1 MDDPGSKNKDFK
13 PSQGPALQKAE
24 EISEFQDAQH
34 SLFQNGNNSRAKQ
47 ELQRLCKSFYSWLQP
62 EKHSKDEIIFQVVL
76 EQFMINRHCSGR
88 STLKKKW
95 ESSGRNLEKF
105 MEDLSD
111 SSLKPPDLVHVR
123 MQGREALFSEN
134 MPLKEVIVHL
144 TKQLS
149 VGSPTGTDMEMPSW
163 TPQDTSLET
172 GQGEWE
178 NGDNIYH
185 VNDSITSQGNEI
197 PSLLIIREED
207 CPRPEEDSVSL
218 KNPLSSRKAGLG
230 MSGSQERSLKGP
242 SYQDV
247 LVEGGPAF
255 LSQSIQVT
263 PEPVPTHQR
272 AEGNSTRGISVSLKN
287 PLSSRKAGLGMSG
300 SQERSLKGP
309 SYQDVLVEGG
319 PAFLSQSIQVT
330 PEPVPTHQR
339 AEGNSTRGGHQERC
353 REAQNSY
360 QCEKCP
366 KIFRYF
372 SQLKAH
378 QRRHNNERTFTCA
391 ECNRGFFQ
399 ASDLHV
405 HQKIHAEE
413 KPFTCSTCEKSF
425 SHKSNLLAHERI
437 HTGEKP
443 FECSLCHRSY
453 RQSSTYHRHLR
464 THQKSAFRGVSST
477 PEASSGAAP
486 LE

>member
-1 MDDPGSKNKDFK
+1 MSSTALTMEMFEQRPDRNAGELGGESFLCEPSMDDPGSKNKDFK

-24 EISEFQDAQH
+24 DISEFQDPRH
-34 SLFQNGNNSRAKQ
+34 SLFQNCNNSCAKQ
-47 ELQRLCKSFYSWLQP
+47 ELQRLYKSFYAWLQP

-76 EQFMINRHCSGR
+76 EQFMINRHCSDS

-95 ESSGRNLEKF
+95 ESSGRNFEKF

-111 SSLKPPDLVHVR
+111 SSVKPPDLVHVH
-123 MQGREALFSEN
+123 MQGQEALFSEN

-149 VGSPTGTDMEMPSW
+149 KASPAGTNMRMPSW

-172 GQGEWE
+172 GQGDKDKK
-178 NGDNIYH
+178 NGDYIYH
-185 VNDSITSQGNEI
+185 MNDSITSQGNEI
-197 PSLLIIREED
+197 PSLLIIQEED
-207 CPRPEEDSVSL
+207 CPRLEEDSVSL
-218 KNPLSSRKAGLG
+218 KNLLSSGRAGLG
-230 MSGSQERSLKGP
+230 TSRSKEGSLKGP

-247 LVEGGPAF
+247 LIEGGPGF
-255 LSQSIQVT
+255 LSQSIQVI

-272 AEGNSTRGISVSLKN
+272 TEGSSTC
-287 PLSSRKAGLGMSG
+287 
-300 SQERSLKGP
+300 
-309 SYQDVLVEGG
+309 
-319 PAFLSQSIQVT
+319 
-330 PEPVPTHQR
+330 
-339 AEGNSTRGGHQERC
+339 GGHQGRC
-353 REAQNSY
+353 HEAHNAY
-360 QCEKCP
+360 RCEKCP
-366 KIFRYF
+366 KTFRYF

-378 QRRHNNERTFTCA
+378 QRRHDNERTFTCA
-391 ECNRGFFQ
+391 ECNKGFFQ

-413 KPFTCSTCEKSF
+413 KPFTCSMCEKSF
-425 SHKSNLLAHERI
+425 SHKTNLLAHERI

-443 FECSLCHRSY
+443 YECSLCHRRY

-464 THQKSAFRGVSST
+464 THQKSAFKGVPST

-486 LE
+486 ME